1 MAQLQKSID
10 KRTAL
15 LKATLSLVNNG
26 GIQSASMAKVA
37 KIANVSPAT
46 IYLFFE
52 SKQDLVNQLYL
63 DVKGSFAE
71 AAFSQYESDDEVKK
85 SFEKIWIAMAAFKL
99 ENKEEASFLS
109 QCDNTPMIDEE
120 TRQEGLKYLT
130 PLFDLWSKGIKEG
143 IIKDIS
149 PYLLYAFSIY
159 PMAFL
164 MNMDNRALCPLG
176 ENVINEAFQMAWD
189 SIRV

>member
-1 MAQLQKSID
+1 
-10 KRTAL
+10 
-15 LKATLSLVNNG
+15 
-26 GIQSASMAKVA
+26 
-37 KIANVSPAT
+37 
-46 IYLFFE
+46 
-52 SKQDLVNQLYL
+52 
-63 DVKGSFAE
+63 
-71 AAFSQYESDDEVKK
+71 
-85 SFEKIWIAMAAFKL
+85 MAAFKL

-130 PLFDLWSKGIKEG
+130 PLFDLWSKGIEEG

-149 PYLLYAFSIY
+149 PYLLYAFSMY

-164 MNMDNRALCPLG
+164 MNMDNRALCSLG
-176 ENVINEAFQMAWD
+176 DNVINEAFQVAWD